1 MITHIYVKDSS
12 IHHFVKSV
20 GQELRFFFY
29 VLLNVHLSII
39 LVINQLNAQ
48 NLVL

>member
-1 MITHIYVKDSS
+1 MTPTNQMLEHSCSLIPESLYYGLVR
-12 IHHFVKSV
+12 
-20 GQELRFFFY
+20 L
-29 VLLNVHLSII
+29 I